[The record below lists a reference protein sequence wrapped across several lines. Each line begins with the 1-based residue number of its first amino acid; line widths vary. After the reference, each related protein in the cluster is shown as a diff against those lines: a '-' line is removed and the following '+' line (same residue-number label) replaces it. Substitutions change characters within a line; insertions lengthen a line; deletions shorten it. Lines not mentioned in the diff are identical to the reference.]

1 MAIARFLKQVTF
13 PLAFLDYE
21 TYPCAVP
28 RFRGYRP
35 FDQIPFQ
42 FSLDILN
49 APGASL
55 DHHEFLYTDVD
66 CPDIAFIT
74 ALDRVLPAIGSV
86 SVWSEQFEKGI
97 NDALATR
104 NPDATGFLASVNDR
118 VVDLLDIFAEQA
130 CVHPQF
136 RGRTS
141 IKAVL
146 PALVPAL
153 RYDNLAIQDGAAACE
168 IWNRIV
174 TGRFDDAAKRKSVSD
189 LLIYCGQDTRAMF
202 EIWKILSSA
211 TAGAQH

>member
-104 NPDATGFLASVNDR
+104 NPDAAGFLASVNDR